1 METRIYR
8 LPVQKLRIPNQ
19 ITFFEI
25 YEEKM
30 AVVKVKLK
38 SLKGEKVVLLK
49 TKETNHSCV
58 PGPL

>member
-8 LPVQKLRIPNQ
+8 LPVRKLRIPKK

-49 TKETNHSCV
+49 TKETFY
-58 PGPL
+58 

>member
-8 LPVQKLRIPNQ
+8 LPVRKLRIPNQ

-49 TKETNHSCV
+49 TKETFY
-58 PGPL
+58 